1 MKRVRKLAMR
11 GAMEVVADAKKALAT
26 VDLACEQPS
35 LKLTKEMVR
44 AAKVELAERRAT
56 LPGTVVVSIGGK
68 P

>member
-11 GAMEVVADAKKALAT
+11 GAMEVVADAKKALAA
-26 VDLACEQPS
+26 VDLASERPS

-44 AAKVELAERRAT
+44 AAKAELAERFAM
-56 LPGTVVVSIGGK
+56 LHGTVVVSLGGK